1 MTGRLLGVL
10 LAVILLHACAG
21 SPEGTPESV
30 TGPITVVEG
39 AGAAVESFT
48 VTTED
53 GDDFEVR
60 IDDDIDY
67 GFDLAHLHD
76 HHESG
81 DPVEVRL
88 EERDGVLYALSI
100 EDA

>member
-1 MTGRLLGVL
+1 MTGKILGVL
-10 LAVILLHACAG
+10 LAVTLLPACAG

-39 AGAAVESFT
+39 QGHVVETFT
-48 VTTED
+48 VTTKD

-81 DPVEVRL
+81 DPVEVGL

-100 EDA
+100 KDA